1 MCKIRGGFRW
11 ACTFA
16 IIVTALPSLA
26 FGAGS
31 SFRSSRSFAASSPH
45 LQQSFSQPLNR
56 SGMFDVDESDE
67 VEVIIQQSQSAPITE
82 PRKPAKKGNL
92 RSATLG
98 GLQLWSAGFRTRAL
112 DRPGERAGALTMSAS
127 KT

>member
-11 ACTFA
+11 TCTFA

-56 SGMFDVDESDE
+56 SGMFDVDESGE
-67 VEVIIQQSQSAPITE
+67 VEVIIQQFQSVPTAE
-82 PRKPAKKGNL
+82 PNKPAKKGIYVQPHWVD
-92 RSATLG
+92 G
-98 GLQLWSAGFRTRAL
+98 GYGVHVLE
-112 DRPGERAGALTMSAS
+112 PGHWTNPEKQPGR
-127 KT
+127 